1 VKQGKSGRVEV
12 AKKAAQA
19 ALQKLQA

>member
-1 VKQGKSGRVEV
+1 VKQGKSGKVEV